1 MSESR
6 IKAVI
11 FDMGGVLLRT
21 EDHNPR
27 NTLARQFGISRE
39 ELEHLVF
46 ISETS
51 IAAETGAISRE
62 EHFQTVCRRL
72 GIAPEDQLAFV
83 KAFWA
88 GDRIDVDLVDFI
100 RSLRPRYKTALL
112 SNAWD
117 GTWEFVKEIYDFS
130 DAFDAMV
137 FSADVGMR
145 KPEAE
150 IFHYVVEKLGVR
162 PDEALFVDDF
172 APNVE
177 GARRAGLQAIQFITR
192 EQAERDVLA
201 ALGQPVM

>member
-150 IFHYVVEKLGVR
+150 IFHYIVEKLGVR